1 MPMEASFLS
10 KLATELLRDNSTTLH
25 QTTIVL
31 PNKRAK
37 LFLIEE
43 LKQQAT
49 ATFLAPDII
58 SIESLIEDIA
68 QLRALDPIELLFEFY
83 IVYLENT
90 PKAKQQDFEK
100 FSGWAVTLLQDFN
113 EIDRY
118 LIHQKELFSYLL
130 DIERIKLWT
139 PNLNNQTVLVENHL
153 EFWKLLSSYYEKFTT
168 HLIEKKVGY
177 QGLLYRKSAENIID
191 YTKNLHHKTFV
202 FAGFNALNA
211 AEEALITH
219 LLAAEKA
226 KVFWDIDSVF
236 LRDEFH
242 DAGLFLRRIKNS
254 WKHFEKNPFNWIVN
268 EFSNKKNIEVIG
280 TAKSIGQAKIA
291 GKIIEKIALENPSLQ
306 NTAVVLSEENILIPV
321 LNALPV
327 EVDKLNITMGYPSKN
342 NPAQILIYKVINLHL
357 NAQNRN
363 QKQAVFYYKE
373 VLEILNN
380 PLVVSS
386 VPANEVV
393 KIIKSSNLTFI
404 TSNRLA
410 DLFSK
415 YNLRENELVSL
426 LFFDWKV
433 PVAQI
438 LEKLKAILIYI
449 KEQLSHQNEQD
460 KVTKAFVFS
469 IYNIIIKITNYYETY
484 QNIESLDLLF
494 TIYKQ
499 VIDQAQVSF
508 EGEPLEGLQIM
519 GILESRVLDFENV
532 IITSL
537 NEGKLPGGKSNNSF
551 IPYDVKLE
559 KGLPTYKERD
569 AIFTYHFY
577 RLLQRAKNIYLLYN
591 THSEGIDAGEKS
603 RFITQLEIEHLPNH
617 NFKKVFYNAIKPDTI
632 YQPIEIVKTQPI
644 LDRLKEIATIKGFS
658 PSALTNY
665 LRNPIQFYYQR
676 ILGVRENEEVEENVA
691 ANTLGTIIH
700 EVLEKMYQPF
710 EGENKQIRVSDIEVM
725 IQNIELYTLEK
736 FEEVYKEGEIKK
748 GKNLIAFEV
757 AKRNIYNFLFQE
769 KQSLENG
776 DELFILS
783 LEKEHAVEITH
794 ANLPYPIKI
803 AGKVDRIELRN
814 KTIRIID
821 YKTGKVEANK
831 LKINTFEGLTL
842 DLANDKIIQLLCYAL
857 MFQNDA
863 IRENYN
869 VEVGIFSF
877 KNMKGG
883 FLPFTFKIGS
893 GKNAVIETI
902 ITPEFLNNFTEE
914 LVILVQEIL
923 NPVISFK
930 EVIK

>member
-1 MPMEASFLS
+1 MEESFLS
-10 KLATELLRDNSTTLH
+10 KLAKELLSNNSSSLH
-25 QTTIVL
+25 NINIVL

-37 LFLIEE
+37 IFLIEE
-43 LKQQAT
+43 LKRKSST
-49 ATFLAPDII
+49 TFLAPKII
-58 SIESLIEDIA
+58 SIEMLIEEIA
-68 QLRALDPIELLFEFY
+68 QLRTLDNIELLFEFY
-83 IVYLENT
+83 IVYLDTTE
-90 PKAKQQDFEK
+90 KSKQQDFEK
-100 FSGWAVTLLQDFN
+100 FSSWAVTLIQDFN

-118 LIHQKELFSYLL
+118 LINQNEIFSYLL
-130 DIERIKLWT
+130 DIERIKHWT
-139 PNLNNQTVLVENHL
+139 PNVNNQSKLIENHL
-153 EFWKLLSSYYEKFTT
+153 DFWKLMPFYYQKFTE
-168 HLIEKKVGY
+168 HLINKKVGY
-177 QGLLYRKSAENIID
+177 QGLLYRKASENCLAFAKKSED
-191 YTKNLHHKTFV
+191 KTFV

-211 AEEALITH
+211 SEETIIKC
-219 LLAAEKA
+219 LLEHNKA
-226 KVFWDIDSVF
+226 SVFWDIDGAF
-236 LRDEFH
+236 LKDEFH

-254 WKHFEKNPFNWIVN
+254 WKHFETHPFNWITDA
-268 EFSNKKNIEVIG
+268 FSSDKNIEVIG
-280 TAKSIGQAKIA
+280 TPKSIGQAKIA
-291 GKIIEKIALENPSLQ
+291 GKIIEKIVFENKSLEN
-306 NTAVVLSEENILIPV
+306 TALVLSEENILIPI

-327 EVDKLNITMGYPSKN
+327 EVEDLNITMGYPSKN
-342 NPAQILIYKVINLHL
+342 NPAQILIYKLFQLHL

-363 QKQAVFYYKE
+363 KKQSVFYYKE

-380 PLVVSS
+380 PLIVSS
-386 VPANEVV
+386 IQANEVV
-393 KIIKSSNLTFI
+393 KIIKNSNLTFI
-404 TSNRLA
+404 TSNRLSE
-410 DLFSK
+410 LFSK
-415 YNLRENELVSL
+415 YDLSSNELVQH
-426 LFFDWKV
+426 LFFDWNV
-433 PVAQI
+433 SVNEI

-449 KEQLSHQNEQD
+449 KTHLSNQNEQD

-469 IYNIIIKITNYYETY
+469 IYNIILKITNYFETY
-484 QNIESLDLLF
+484 NKIENLEILF

-508 EGEPLEGLQIM
+508 EGEPLKGLQIM

-632 YQPIEIVKTQPI
+632 YQPIEVIKTQPI
-644 LDRLKEIATIKGFS
+644 LDRLEEIATGKGFS
-658 PSALTNY
+658 PSSLTNY

-676 ILGVRENEEVEENVA
+676 ILGVRENDEVEENVA

-700 EVLEKMYQPF
+700 EVLEKMYAPF
-710 EGENKQIRVSDIEVM
+710 EGKNIQIQVSDIDVM
-725 IQNIELYTLEK
+725 IQNIEAITLEK
-736 FEEVYKEGEIKK
+736 FIEVYKEGEIKK

-757 AKRNIYNFLFQE
+757 AKRNIYNFLIQE
-769 KQSLENG
+769 KQHIENG

-783 LEKEHAVEITH
+783 LEKPHETIFEHP
-794 ANLPYPIKI
+794 NLPYPVKI
-803 AGKVDRIELRN
+803 SGKVDRIELRN
-814 KTIRIID
+814 NTIRIID

-831 LKINTFEGLTL
+831 LKINTFDGLTL

-857 MFQNDA
+857 MFQTNPLKG
-863 IRENYN
+863 NYN

-877 KNMKGG
+877 KNMKAG
-883 FLPFTFKIGS
+883 FLPFTF
-893 GKNAVIETI
+893 GKGRGIVGETVITA
-902 ITPEFLNNFTEE
+902 EFLENFKEE
-914 LVILVQEIL
+914 LVILIQEIL
-923 NPVISFK
+923 NPAISFK

>member
-1 MPMEASFLS
+1 MDASFLS
-10 KLATELLRDNSTTLH
+10 KLAKELLSNNSTSLYNTN
-25 QTTIVL
+25 IVL

-43 LKQQAT
+43 LKKQST
-49 ATFLAPDII
+49 DTFLAPQII
-58 SIESLIEDIA
+58 SIETLIEDVA
-68 QLRALDPIELLFEFY
+68 QLRALDNIELLFEFY
-83 IVYLENT
+83 IVYLEIT
-90 PKAKQQDFEK
+90 EQSKQQDFEK

-118 LIHQKELFSYLL
+118 LVNQNELFSYLL
-130 DIERIKLWT
+130 DIERIKHWT
-139 PNLNNQTVLVENHL
+139 PNINNQTKLVENHL
-153 EFWKLLSSYYEKFTT
+153 EFWKLLPLYYEKFTQ
-168 HLIEKKVGY
+168 HLLNKKVGY
-177 QGLLYRKSAENIID
+177 QGLLYRKSAENIIEFS
-191 YTKNLHHKTFV
+191 TNLESKHFV
-202 FAGFNALNA
+202 FAGFNALNN
-211 AEEALITH
+211 AEETIIKY
-219 LLAAEKA
+219 LLENKKA
-226 KVFWDIDSVF
+226 TVYWDIDAVF
-236 LRDEFH
+236 LKDEFH

-254 WKHFEKNPFNWIVN
+254 WKHFETNPFNWIMN
-268 EFSNKKNIEVIG
+268 EFSNEKNIEVIG
-280 TAKSIGQAKIA
+280 TPKSIGQAKIA
-291 GKIIEKIALENPSLQ
+291 GKIIENIALENPSLQ
-306 NTAVVLSEENILIPV
+306 NTAVVLSEENILIPL
-321 LNALPV
+321 LNSLPV
-327 EVDKLNITMGYPSKN
+327 EVENLNITMGYPSKN
-342 NPAQILIYKVINLHL
+342 NPAQILIYKLFNLHL

-363 QKQAVFYYKE
+363 KKQSVFYYKE

-386 VPANEVV
+386 VNANEVV
-393 KIIKSSNLTFI
+393 KIIKNSNLTFI

-415 YNLRENELVSL
+415 YNLQENSLVTL
-426 LFFDWKV
+426 LFFDWTV
-433 PVAQI
+433 SVEEI

-449 KEQLSHQNEQD
+449 KEHLSNQNEQD

-484 QNIESLDLLF
+484 HNIENLDILF
-494 TIYKQ
+494 SIYKQ

-508 EGEPLEGLQIM
+508 EGEPLQGLQIM

-551 IPYDVKLE
+551 IPHDVKLE

-632 YQPIEIVKTQPI
+632 YQPMEILKTQPI

-710 EGENKQIRVSDIEVM
+710 EGTNTQIKTSDIEEM
-725 IQNIELYTLEK
+725 IQNIEVFTLEK
-736 FEEVYKEGEIKK
+736 FVEVYKEGEIKK

-757 AKRNIYNFLFQE
+757 AKRNIFNFLIQE
-769 KQSLENG
+769 KHNIENG

-783 LEKEHAVEITH
+783 LEKEHSAEIAH
-794 ANLPYPIKI
+794 PNLPFPIRI

-814 KTIRIID
+814 NTIRIID

-857 MFQNDA
+857 MFQNDP
-863 IRENYN
+863 IKQNYN

-893 GKNAVIETI
+893 GKNAINETI

-914 LVILVQEIL
+914 LVILIQEIL

-930 EVIK
+930 EII

>member
-1 MPMEASFLS
+1 MDASFLS
-10 KLATELLRDNSTTLH
+10 KLAKELLSNNSTSLH
-25 QTTIVL
+25 NINIVL

-37 LFLIEE
+37 IFLIEE
-43 LKQQAT
+43 LKKQSST
-49 ATFLAPDII
+49 TFLAPKII
-58 SIESLIEDIA
+58 SIEMLIEEIA
-68 QLRALDPIELLFEFY
+68 QLRTLDNIELLFEFY
-83 IVYLENT
+83 IVYLDTTE
-90 PKAKQQDFEK
+90 KSKQQDFEK
-100 FSGWAVTLLQDFN
+100 FSSWAVTLIQDFN

-118 LIHQKELFSYLL
+118 LINQNEIFSYLF
-130 DIERIKLWT
+130 DIERIKHWT
-139 PNLNNQTVLVENHL
+139 PNVNNQSKLIENHL
-153 EFWKLLSSYYEKFTT
+153 DFWKLMPFYYQKFSE
-168 HLIEKKVGY
+168 HLLNKKVGY
-177 QGLLYRKSAENIID
+177 QGLLYRKASENCLD
-191 YTKNLHHKTFV
+191 FAKKSEDKTFV

-211 AEEALITH
+211 SEETIIKC
-219 LLAAEKA
+219 LLEHNKA
-226 KVFWDIDSVF
+226 SVFWDIDAVF
-236 LRDEFH
+236 LKDEFH

-254 WKHFEKNPFNWIVN
+254 WKHFETHPFNWITDA
-268 EFSNKKNIEVIG
+268 FSNDKKIEVIG
-280 TAKSIGQAKIA
+280 TPKSIGQAKIA
-291 GKIIEKIALENPSLQ
+291 GKIIEKIVFENKSLEN
-306 NTAVVLSEENILIPV
+306 TALVLSEENILIPI
-321 LNALPV
+321 LNALPIEV
-327 EVDKLNITMGYPSKN
+327 ENLNITMGYPSKN
-342 NPAQILIYKVINLHL
+342 NPAQILIYKLFQLHL

-363 QKQAVFYYKE
+363 KKQSVFYYKE

-380 PLVVSS
+380 PLIVSS
-386 VPANEVV
+386 IQANEVV
-393 KIIKSSNLTFI
+393 KIIKNSNLTFI
-404 TSNRLA
+404 TSNRLSE
-410 DLFSK
+410 LFSK
-415 YNLRENELVSL
+415 YDLSSNELVQH
-426 LFFDWKV
+426 LFFDWNV
-433 PVAQI
+433 SVNEI

-449 KEQLSHQNEQD
+449 KTHLSNQNEQD

-469 IYNIIIKITNYYETY
+469 IYNVILKITNYFETY
-484 QNIESLDLLF
+484 NKIENLEILF

-508 EGEPLEGLQIM
+508 EGEPLKGLQIM

-632 YQPIEIVKTQPI
+632 YQPIEVIKTQPI
-644 LDRLKEIATIKGFS
+644 LDRLEEIATIKGFS
-658 PSALTNY
+658 PSSLTNY

-700 EVLEKMYQPF
+700 EVLEKMYAPF
-710 EGENKQIRVSDIEVM
+710 EGKNIQIQLSDIEIM
-725 IQNIELYTLEK
+725 IQNIEAITLEK
-736 FEEVYKEGEIKK
+736 FIEVYKEGEIKK

-757 AKRNIYNFLFQE
+757 AKRNIYNFLIQE
-769 KQSLENG
+769 KQHIENG

-783 LEKEHAVEITH
+783 LEKPHETIFEHP
-794 ANLPYPIKI
+794 NLPYPVKI
-803 AGKVDRIELRN
+803 SGKVDRIELRN
-814 KTIRIID
+814 NTIRIID

-857 MFQNDA
+857 MFQTNPLKG
-863 IRENYN
+863 NYN

-877 KNMKGG
+877 KNMKAG
-883 FLPFTFKIGS
+883 FLPFTF
-893 GKNAVIETI
+893 GKGRGVVSETI
-902 ITPEFLNNFTEE
+902 ITTEFLENFKEE
-914 LVILVQEIL
+914 LVILIQEIL
-923 NPVISFK
+923 NPAISFK

>member
-1 MPMEASFLS
+1 MDTSFLS
-10 KLATELLRDNSTTLH
+10 KLATELLSNNSAYLFGTN
-25 QTTIVL
+25 IVL

-43 LKQQAT
+43 LKKQAS
-49 ATFLAPDII
+49 ATFLAPQII
-58 SIESLIEDIA
+58 SIETLIEDIA

-83 IVYLENT
+83 IVYLELT
-90 PKAKQQDFEK
+90 EKTKQQDFEK
-100 FSGWAVTLLQDFN
+100 FSSWAVTLIQDFN

-118 LIHQKELFSYLL
+118 LVNQNELFSYLL
-130 DIERIKLWT
+130 DIERIKHWT
-139 PNLNNQTVLVENHL
+139 PNLNNQTKLVENHL
-153 EFWKLLSSYYEKFTT
+153 EFWKLLPDYYEKFTQ
-168 HLIEKKVGY
+168 HLLNKKVGY

-191 YTKNLHHKTFV
+191 FTKKIENKTFV
-202 FAGFNALNA
+202 FAGFNALNN
-211 AEEALITH
+211 AEETIIKY
-219 LLAAEKA
+219 LLETKKA
-226 KVFWDIDSVF
+226 SVFWDIDAVF

-254 WKHFEKNPFNWIVN
+254 WKHFESHPFNWVMT
-268 EFSNKKNIEVIG
+268 EFSKEKNIEVIG
-280 TAKSIGQAKIA
+280 TPKSIGQAKIA
-291 GKIIEKIALENPSLQ
+291 GKIIEKIALENPSLH
-306 NTAVVLSEENILIPV
+306 NTAVVLSEENILIPL
-321 LNALPV
+321 LNSLPV
-327 EVDKLNITMGYPSKN
+327 EVENLNITMGYPSKN
-342 NPAQILIYKVINLHL
+342 NPAQILVYKLFNLHL

-363 QKQAVFYYKE
+363 QKQSVFYYKE

-386 VPANEVV
+386 VNANDVV
-393 KIIKSSNLTFI
+393 KIIKNSNLTFI

-415 YNLRENELVSL
+415 YNLQENKLVTL
-426 LFFDWKV
+426 LFFDWNV
-433 PVAQI
+433 SVAEV

-449 KEQLSHQNEQD
+449 KEHLSNQNEQD

-469 IYNIIIKITNYYETY
+469 IYNIIIKITNYYESY
-484 QNIESLDLLF
+484 QNIENLEVLF
-494 TIYKQ
+494 SIYKQ

-508 EGEPLEGLQIM
+508 EGEPLQGLQIM

-537 NEGKLPGGKSNNSF
+537 NEGKLPGGKSNSSF
-551 IPYDVKLE
+551 IPHDVKLE

-617 NFKKVFYNAIKPDTI
+617 HFKKTFYNAIKPDTI

-700 EVLEKMYQPF
+700 EVLEQMYQPF
-710 EGENKQIRVSDIEVM
+710 EATNIQVKTSDIEVM
-725 IQNIELYTLEK
+725 IQNIETFTLHK
-736 FEEVYKEGEIKK
+736 FVEVYKEGEIKK

-757 AKRNIYNFLFQE
+757 AKRNIYNFLVQE
-769 KQSLENG
+769 KLSIENG

-783 LEKEHAVEITH
+783 LEKEHSTEISH
-794 ANLPYPIKI
+794 QNLPFPIKI

-814 KTIRIID
+814 NIIRIID

-842 DLANDKIIQLLCYAL
+842 DLAHDKIIQLLCYAL
-857 MFQNDA
+857 MFDK
-863 IRENYN
+863 EESKGNYS

-877 KNMKGG
+877 KNMKSG
-883 FLPFTFKIGS
+883 FLPFTFKIGN
-893 GKNAVIETI
+893 GKNAINETL
-902 ITPEFLNNFTEE
+902 ITPEFLNRFTEE
-914 LVILVQEIL
+914 LVVLVQEIL
-923 NPVISFK
+923 NPEISFK

>member
-1 MPMEASFLS
+1 MDASFLS
-10 KLATELLRDNSTTLH
+10 KLAKELLNNNSTSLH
-25 QTTIVL
+25 NINIVL

-37 LFLIEE
+37 IFLIEE
-43 LKQQAT
+43 LKKQSST
-49 ATFLAPDII
+49 TFLAPKII
-58 SIESLIEDIA
+58 SIEMLIEEIA
-68 QLRALDPIELLFEFY
+68 QLRTLDNIELLFEFY
-83 IVYLENT
+83 IVYLDNT
-90 PKAKQQDFEK
+90 ETSKQQDFEK
-100 FSGWAVTLLQDFN
+100 FSSWAVTLIQDFN

-118 LIHQKELFSYLL
+118 LINQNEIFSYLL
-130 DIERIKLWT
+130 DIERIKHWT
-139 PNLNNQTVLVENHL
+139 PNVNNQSKLIENHL
-153 EFWKLLSSYYEKFTT
+153 DFWKLMPFYYQKFTE
-168 HLIEKKVGY
+168 HLLNKKVGY
-177 QGLLYRKSAENIID
+177 QGLLYRKASENCLAFAKKSED
-191 YTKNLHHKTFV
+191 KTFV

-211 AEEALITH
+211 SEETIIKC
-219 LLAAEKA
+219 LLEHNKA
-226 KVFWDIDSVF
+226 SVFWDIDGAF
-236 LRDEFH
+236 LKDEFH

-254 WKHFEKNPFNWIVN
+254 WKHFETHPFNWIMDS
-268 EFSNKKNIEVIG
+268 FSSDKNIEVIG
-280 TAKSIGQAKIA
+280 TPKSIGQAKIA
-291 GKIIEKIALENPSLQ
+291 GKIIEKIVFENKSLEN
-306 NTAVVLSEENILIPV
+306 TALVLSEENILIPI

-327 EVDKLNITMGYPSKN
+327 EVEDLNITMGYPSKN
-342 NPAQILIYKVINLHL
+342 NPAQILIYKLFQLHL

-363 QKQAVFYYKE
+363 KKQSVFYYKE

-380 PLVVSS
+380 PLIVSS
-386 VPANEVV
+386 IQANEVV
-393 KIIKSSNLTFI
+393 KIIKNSNLTFI
-404 TSNRLA
+404 TSNRLSE
-410 DLFSK
+410 LFSK
-415 YNLRENELVSL
+415 YDLSSNELVQH
-426 LFFDWKV
+426 LFFDWNV
-433 PVAQI
+433 SVNEI

-449 KEQLSHQNEQD
+449 KTHLSNQNEQD

-469 IYNIIIKITNYYETY
+469 IYNVILKITNYFETY
-484 QNIESLDLLF
+484 NKIENLEILF
-494 TIYKQ
+494 SIYKQ

-508 EGEPLEGLQIM
+508 EGEPLKGLQIM

-569 AIFTYHFY
+569 AVFTYHFY

-632 YQPIEIVKTQPI
+632 YQPIEVIKTQPI
-644 LDRLKEIATIKGFS
+644 LDRLEEIATGKGFS

-676 ILGVRENEEVEENVA
+676 ILGVRENDEVEENVA

-700 EVLEKMYQPF
+700 EVLEKMYAPF
-710 EGENKQIRVSDIEVM
+710 EGKNIQIQVSDINVM
-725 IQNIELYTLEK
+725 IQNIEAITLEK
-736 FEEVYKEGEIKK
+736 FIEVYKEGEIKK

-757 AKRNIYNFLFQE
+757 AKRNIYNFLIQE
-769 KQSLENG
+769 KQHIENG

-783 LEKEHAVEITH
+783 LEKPHETIFEHP
-794 ANLPYPIKI
+794 NLPYPVKI
-803 AGKVDRIELRN
+803 SGKVDRIELRN
-814 KTIRIID
+814 NTIRIID

-857 MFQNDA
+857 MFQTNPLKG
-863 IRENYN
+863 NYN

-877 KNMKGG
+877 KNMKAG
-883 FLPFTFKIGS
+883 FLPFTF
-893 GKNAVIETI
+893 GKGRGIVGETVIT
-902 ITPEFLNNFTEE
+902 TEFLENFKEE
-914 LVILVQEIL
+914 LVILIQEIL

>member
-1 MPMEASFLS
+1 MAMEASFLS
-10 KLATELLRDNSTTLH
+10 KLAKELLSNHSASLH
-25 QTTIVL
+25 QTKIVL

-37 LFLIEE
+37 IFLIEE
-43 LKQQAT
+43 LKKQSSD
-49 ATFLAPDII
+49 TFLAPKIV
-58 SIESLIEDIA
+58 SIEMLIEEIA
-68 QLRALDPIELLFEFY
+68 QLRTLDNIELLFEFY
-83 IVYLENT
+83 MVYLNNT
-90 PKAKQQDFEK
+90 EKLKQQDFEK
-100 FSGWAVTLLQDFN
+100 FSSWAVTLIQDFN

-118 LIHQKELFSYLL
+118 LINQNEIFSYLL
-130 DIERIKLWT
+130 DIERIKHWT
-139 PNLNNQTVLVENHL
+139 PNVNNQSKLIENHL
-153 EFWKLLSSYYEKFTT
+153 DFWKLMPLYYQKFTE
-168 HLIEKKVGY
+168 HLINKKVGY
-177 QGLLYRKSAENIID
+177 QGLLYRKASENCLAFAKKSED
-191 YTKNLHHKTFV
+191 KTFV

-211 AEEALITH
+211 SEETIIKC
-219 LLAAEKA
+219 LLEHNKA
-226 KVFWDIDSVF
+226 SVFWDIDSVF
-236 LRDEFH
+236 LKDEFH

-254 WKHFEKNPFNWIVN
+254 WKHFETHPFNWITDA
-268 EFSNKKNIEVIG
+268 FSNDKNIQVIG
-280 TAKSIGQAKIA
+280 TPKSIGQAKIA
-291 GKIIEKIALENPSLQ
+291 GKIIEKIVFENKSLEN
-306 NTAVVLSEENILIPV
+306 TALVLSEENILLPV

-327 EVDKLNITMGYPSKN
+327 EVEDLNITMGYPSKN
-342 NPAQILIYKVINLHL
+342 NPAQILIYKLFQLHL

-363 QKQAVFYYKE
+363 KKQSVFYYKE

-380 PLVVSS
+380 PLIVSS
-386 VPANEVV
+386 IQANEVV
-393 KIIKSSNLTFI
+393 KIIKNSNLTFI
-404 TSNRLA
+404 TSNRLGE
-410 DLFSK
+410 LFSK
-415 YNLRENELVSL
+415 YDLSNNELVQH

-433 PVAQI
+433 SVNEI

-449 KEQLSHQNEQD
+449 KTHLSNHNEQD

-469 IYNIIIKITNYYETY
+469 IYNVILKITNYFETY
-484 QNIESLDLLF
+484 NKIENLEILF

-508 EGEPLEGLQIM
+508 EGEPLKGLQIM

-551 IPYDVKLE
+551 IPHDVKLE

-632 YQPIEIVKTQPI
+632 YQPIEVIKTQPI
-644 LDRLKEIATIKGFS
+644 LDRLEEIATKKGFS
-658 PSALTNY
+658 PSSLTNY

-676 ILGVRENEEVEENVA
+676 ILGVRENDEVEENVA

-700 EVLEKMYQPF
+700 EVLEKMYAIF
-710 EGENKQIRVSDIEVM
+710 EGKNIPIQVSDIEVM
-725 IQNIELYTLEK
+725 IQNIEAITLEK
-736 FEEVYKEGEIKK
+736 FKEVYKEGDIKK

-757 AKRNIYNFLFQE
+757 AKRNIYNFLIQE
-769 KQSLENG
+769 KQTIESG

-783 LEKEHAVEITH
+783 LEKPHETIFDHP
-794 ANLPYPIKI
+794 NLPFSVKI
-803 AGKVDRIELRN
+803 SGKVDRIELRN
-814 KTIRIID
+814 NTIRIID

-857 MFQNDA
+857 MFQENPLK
-863 IRENYN
+863 ENYN

-877 KNMKGG
+877 KNMKAG
-883 FLPFTFKIGS
+883 FLPFTF
-893 GKNAVIETI
+893 GKGRGVVGETVIT
-902 ITPEFLNNFTEE
+902 TNFLENFKEE
-914 LVILVQEIL
+914 LVILIQEIL
-923 NPVISFK
+923 NPEISFK

>member
-1 MPMEASFLS
+1 MDASFLS
-10 KLATELLRDNSTTLH
+10 KLAKELLSNNSSSLH
-25 QTTIVL
+25 NINIVL

-37 LFLIEE
+37 IFLIEE
-43 LKQQAT
+43 LKKQSST
-49 ATFLAPDII
+49 TFLAPKIV
-58 SIESLIEDIA
+58 SIEMLIEEIA
-68 QLRALDPIELLFEFY
+68 HLRTLDNIELLFEFY
-83 IVYLENT
+83 IVYLNITEN
-90 PKAKQQDFEK
+90 AKQQDFEK
-100 FSGWAVTLLQDFN
+100 FSSWAVTLIQDFN

-118 LIHQKELFSYLL
+118 LINQNEIFSYLL
-130 DIERIKLWT
+130 DIERIKQWT
-139 PNLNNQTVLVENHL
+139 PNVNNQSKLIENQL
-153 EFWKLLSSYYEKFTT
+153 EFWKLMPIYYEKFTT
-168 HLIEKKVGY
+168 HLLNKKVGY
-177 QGLLYRKSAENIID
+177 QGLLYRKASENCVAFAKESED
-191 YTKNLHHKTFV
+191 KTFV

-211 AEEALITH
+211 SEESIIKC
-219 LLAAEKA
+219 LLVHNIAT
-226 KVFWDIDSVF
+226 VFWDIDAVF
-236 LRDEFH
+236 LKDEFH

-254 WKHFEKNPFNWIVN
+254 WKHFEKHPFNWITDT
-268 EFSNKKNIEVIG
+268 FSNDKNIQVIG
-280 TAKSIGQAKIA
+280 TPKSIGQAKIA
-291 GKIIEKIALENPSLQ
+291 GKIIENIAAENKSLEN
-306 NTAVVLSEENILIPV
+306 TAIVLSEENILLPI

-327 EVDKLNITMGYPSKN
+327 EVENLNITMGYSSKN
-342 NPAQILIYKVINLHL
+342 NPAQILIYKLFQLHL

-363 QKQAVFYYKE
+363 KKQSVFYYKE

-380 PLVVSS
+380 PLIGSS
-386 VPANEVV
+386 IQAYEVV
-393 KIIKSSNLTFI
+393 KIIKNSNLTFI
-404 TSNRLA
+404 TSNRLGE
-410 DLFSK
+410 LFSK
-415 YNLRENELVSL
+415 YDLLNNELVHH
-426 LFFDWKV
+426 LFFDWNV
-433 PVAQI
+433 SINEI

-449 KEQLSHQNEQD
+449 KTHLSNQNEQD

-469 IYNIIIKITNYYETY
+469 IYNLILKITNYYETY
-484 QNIESLDLLF
+484 NKIENLEILF
-494 TIYKQ
+494 SIYKQ

-508 EGEPLEGLQIM
+508 EGEPLKGLQIM

-591 THSEGIDAGEKS
+591 THSEGIDSGEKS

-632 YQPIEIVKTQPI
+632 YQPIEVIKTQPI

-710 EGENKQIRVSDIEVM
+710 EGKNIQIKTSDIDAM
-725 IQNIELYTLEK
+725 IHKIDTFTLEK
-736 FEEVYKEGEIKK
+736 FVEVYKEGDIKK

-757 AKRNIYNFLFQE
+757 AKRNIYNFLVQE
-769 KQSLENG
+769 KQNIERG

-783 LEKEHAVEITH
+783 LEKPHETIFEHH
-794 ANLPYPIKI
+794 NLPFPIKI

-814 KTIRIID
+814 NTIRIID

-831 LKINTFEGLTL
+831 LKITSFDGLTL
-842 DLANDKIIQLLCYAL
+842 DVANDKIIQLLCYAL
-857 MFQNDA
+857 MFQNNPA
-863 IRENYN
+863 KGNYN
-869 VEVGIFSF
+869 MEVGIFSF
-877 KNMKGG
+877 KNMKAG
-883 FLPFTFKIGS
+883 FLPFTF
-893 GKNAVIETI
+893 GKGKGVIAETT
-902 ITPEFLNNFTEE
+902 ITKEFLHLFTEE
-914 LVILVQEIL
+914 LVILIQEIL
-923 NPVISFK
+923 NPEISFK
-930 EVIK
+930 EIIK

>member
-1 MPMEASFLS
+1 MDASFLS
-10 KLATELLRDNSTTLH
+10 KLAKELLSNNSTSLH
-25 QTTIVL
+25 NINIVL

-37 LFLIEE
+37 IFLIEE
-43 LKQQAT
+43 LKKQSST
-49 ATFLAPDII
+49 TFLAPKII
-58 SIESLIEDIA
+58 SIEILIEEIA
-68 QLRALDPIELLFEFY
+68 QLRTLDNIELLFEFY
-83 IVYLENT
+83 IVYLDTTE
-90 PKAKQQDFEK
+90 KSKQQDFEK
-100 FSGWAVTLLQDFN
+100 FSSWAVTLIQDFN

-118 LIHQKELFSYLL
+118 LINQNEIFSYLL
-130 DIERIKLWT
+130 DIERIKHWT
-139 PNLNNQTVLVENHL
+139 PNVNNQSKLIENHL
-153 EFWKLLSSYYEKFTT
+153 DFWKLMPFYYQKFTE
-168 HLIEKKVGY
+168 HLLNKKVGY
-177 QGLLYRKSAENIID
+177 QGLLYRKASENCLAFAEKSED
-191 YTKNLHHKTFV
+191 KTFV

-211 AEEALITH
+211 SEEKIIKC
-219 LLAAEKA
+219 LLEHNKA
-226 KVFWDIDSVF
+226 SVFWDIDGAF
-236 LRDEFH
+236 LKDEFH

-254 WKHFEKNPFNWIVN
+254 WKHFETHPFNWITDT
-268 EFSNKKNIEVIG
+268 FSSDKNIEVIG
-280 TAKSIGQAKIA
+280 TPKSIGQAKIA
-291 GKIIEKIALENPSLQ
+291 GKIIEKIVFENKSLEN
-306 NTAVVLSEENILIPV
+306 TALVLSEENILIPI

-327 EVDKLNITMGYPSKN
+327 EVEDLNITMGYPSKN
-342 NPAQILIYKVINLHL
+342 NPAQILIYKLFQLHL

-363 QKQAVFYYKE
+363 KKQSVFYYKE

-380 PLVVSS
+380 PLIVSS
-386 VPANEVV
+386 IQANEVV
-393 KIIKSSNLTFI
+393 KIIKNSNLTFI
-404 TSNRLA
+404 TSNRLSE
-410 DLFSK
+410 LFSK
-415 YNLRENELVSL
+415 YDLSSNELVQH
-426 LFFDWKV
+426 LFFDWNV
-433 PVAQI
+433 SVNEI
-438 LEKLKAILIYI
+438 LEKLKVILIYI
-449 KEQLSHQNEQD
+449 KTHLSNQNEQD

-469 IYNIIIKITNYYETY
+469 IYNVILKITNYFEKY
-484 QNIESLDLLF
+484 NKIENLEILF
-494 TIYKQ
+494 SIYKQ

-508 EGEPLEGLQIM
+508 EGEPLKGLQIM

-632 YQPIEIVKTQPI
+632 YQPIEVIKTQPI
-644 LDRLKEIATIKGFS
+644 LDRLEEIATIKGFS
-658 PSALTNY
+658 PSSLTNY

-700 EVLEKMYQPF
+700 EVLEKMYAPF
-710 EGENKQIRVSDIEVM
+710 EGKNIQIQLSDIDVM
-725 IQNIELYTLEK
+725 IQNIEAITLEK
-736 FEEVYKEGEIKK
+736 FIEVYKEGEIKK

-757 AKRNIYNFLFQE
+757 AKRNIYNFLIQE
-769 KQSLENG
+769 KQYIENG

-783 LEKEHAVEITH
+783 LEKPHETIFEHP
-794 ANLPYPIKI
+794 NLPYPVKI
-803 AGKVDRIELRN
+803 SGKVDRIELRN
-814 KTIRIID
+814 NTIRIID

-857 MFQNDA
+857 MFQTNPLKG
-863 IRENYN
+863 NYN

-877 KNMKGG
+877 KNMKPG
-883 FLPFTFKIGS
+883 FLPFTF
-893 GKNAVIETI
+893 GKGRGVVSETI
-902 ITPEFLNNFTEE
+902 ITTEFLENFKEE
-914 LVILVQEIL
+914 LVILIQEIL
-923 NPVISFK
+923 NPAISFK

>member
-1 MPMEASFLS
+1 MKQNTFLD
-10 KLATELLRDNSTTLH
+10 KLSQTILSQSDIELSNCL
-25 QTTIVL
+25 IVL

-37 LFLIEE
+37 VFLLES
-43 LKQQAT
+43 LKNQLEIT
-49 ATFLAPDII
+49 SFAPTII
-58 SIESLIEDIA
+58 SIEDFIQEISG
-68 QLRALDPIELLFEFY
+68 LRTIDPIELLFEFY
-83 IVYLENT
+83 EVYLSVTEN
-90 PKAKQQDFEK
+90 AKQQSFEE
-100 FSGWAVTLLQDFN
+100 FATWAKIAIQDFN

-118 LIHQKELFSYLL
+118 LVDQNELFSYLL
-130 DIERIKLWT
+130 DIERIKHWT
-139 PNLNNQTVLVENHL
+139 PNINNQTKLVENHL
-153 EFWKLLSSYYEKFTT
+153 EFWKLLPEYYDKFTQ
-168 HLIEKKVGY
+168 HLQNKKVGY
-177 QGLLYRKSAENIID
+177 QGLLYRKSAENIIEF
-191 YTKNLHHKTFV
+191 TKNIENKTFV
-202 FAGFNALNA
+202 FAGFNALNN
-211 AEEALITH
+211 AEETIIKY
-219 LLAAEKA
+219 LLENKKA
-226 KVFWDIDSVF
+226 KVYWDIDAVF
-236 LRDEFH
+236 LKDEFH

-254 WKHFEKNPFNWIVN
+254 WKHFETNPFNWIMN
-268 EFSNKKNIEVIG
+268 EFSNEKNIEVIG
-280 TAKSIGQAKIA
+280 TPKSIGQAKIA

-306 NTAVVLSEENILIPV
+306 NTAVVLSEENILIPL
-321 LNALPV
+321 LNSLPV
-327 EVDKLNITMGYPSKN
+327 EVENLNITMGYPSKN
-342 NPAQILIYKVINLHL
+342 NPAQILIYKLFNLHL

-363 QKQAVFYYKE
+363 KKQSVFYYKE

-386 VPANEVV
+386 VNANEVV
-393 KIIKSSNLTFI
+393 KIIKNSNLTFI
-404 TSNRLA
+404 TTNRLA

-415 YNLRENELVSL
+415 YNLGENKLVSL
-426 LFFDWKV
+426 LFFDWNV
-433 PVAQI
+433 SVEEI

-449 KEQLSHQNEQD
+449 KEHLSNQNEQD

-484 QNIESLDLLF
+484 HNIENLEILF
-494 TIYKQ
+494 SIYKQ

-508 EGEPLEGLQIM
+508 EGEPLQGLQIM

-551 IPYDVKLE
+551 IPHDVKLE

-617 NFKKVFYNAIKPDTI
+617 NFKKTFYNAIKPDTI
-632 YQPIEIVKTQPI
+632 YQPMEIVKTQPI

-710 EGENKQIRVSDIEVM
+710 ESTNIQIKTSDIDAM
-725 IQNIELYTLEK
+725 IQNIEAFTLEK
-736 FEEVYKEGEIKK
+736 FVEVYKEGDIKK

-757 AKRNIYNFLFQE
+757 AKRNIYNFLIQE
-769 KQSLENG
+769 KQNLENG

-783 LEKEHAVEITH
+783 LEKEHSADILH
-794 ANLPYPIKI
+794 PNLPFTIRI

-814 KTIRIID
+814 NTIRIID

-831 LKINTFEGLTL
+831 LKIATFEGLTL
-842 DLANDKIIQLLCYAL
+842 DLAHDKIIQLLCYAL
-857 MFQNDA
+857 MFQNDT
-863 IRENYN
+863 IKQNYN

-877 KNMKGG
+877 KNMKGR

-893 GKNAVIETI
+893 GKNAIIETV
-902 ITPEFLNNFTEE
+902 ITPEFLDNFTEE

-923 NPVISFK
+923 NPKVSFK

>member
-1 MPMEASFLS
+1 MDASFLS
-10 KLATELLRDNSTTLH
+10 KLAKELLSNNSTSLH
-25 QTTIVL
+25 NINIVL

-37 LFLIEE
+37 IFLIEE
-43 LKQQAT
+43 LKKQSST
-49 ATFLAPDII
+49 TFLAPKII
-58 SIESLIEDIA
+58 SIEMLIEEIA
-68 QLRALDPIELLFEFY
+68 QLRTLDNIELLFEFY
-83 IVYLENT
+83 IVYLDTTE
-90 PKAKQQDFEK
+90 KSKQQDFEK
-100 FSGWAVTLLQDFN
+100 FSSWAVTLIQDFN

-118 LIHQKELFSYLL
+118 LINQNEIFSYLF
-130 DIERIKLWT
+130 DIERIKHWT
-139 PNLNNQTVLVENHL
+139 PNVNNQSKLIENHL
-153 EFWKLLSSYYEKFTT
+153 DFWKLMPFYYQKFSE
-168 HLIEKKVGY
+168 HLLIKKVGY
-177 QGLLYRKSAENIID
+177 QGLLYRKASENCLD
-191 YTKNLHHKTFV
+191 FAKKSEDKTFV

-211 AEEALITH
+211 SEETIIKC
-219 LLAAEKA
+219 LLEHNKA
-226 KVFWDIDSVF
+226 SVFWDIDAVF
-236 LRDEFH
+236 LKDEFH

-254 WKHFEKNPFNWIVN
+254 WKHFETHPFNWITDA
-268 EFSNKKNIEVIG
+268 FSNDKKIEVIG
-280 TAKSIGQAKIA
+280 TPKSIGQAKIA
-291 GKIIEKIALENPSLQ
+291 GKIIEKIVFENKSLEN
-306 NTAVVLSEENILIPV
+306 TALVLSEENILIPI
-321 LNALPV
+321 LNALPIEV
-327 EVDKLNITMGYPSKN
+327 ENLNITMGYPSKN
-342 NPAQILIYKVINLHL
+342 NPAQILIYKLFQLHL

-363 QKQAVFYYKE
+363 KKQSVFYYKE

-380 PLVVSS
+380 PLIVSS
-386 VPANEVV
+386 IQANEVV
-393 KIIKSSNLTFI
+393 KIIKNSNLTFI
-404 TSNRLA
+404 TSNRLSE
-410 DLFSK
+410 LFSK
-415 YNLRENELVSL
+415 YDLSSNELVQH
-426 LFFDWKV
+426 LFFDWNV
-433 PVAQI
+433 SVNEI

-449 KEQLSHQNEQD
+449 KTHLSNQNEQD

-469 IYNIIIKITNYYETY
+469 IYNVILKITNYFETY
-484 QNIESLDLLF
+484 NKIENLEILF

-508 EGEPLEGLQIM
+508 EGEPLKGLQIM

-632 YQPIEIVKTQPI
+632 YQPIEVIKTQPI
-644 LDRLKEIATIKGFS
+644 LDRLEEIATIKGFS
-658 PSALTNY
+658 PSSLTNY

-700 EVLEKMYQPF
+700 EVLEKMYAPF
-710 EGENKQIRVSDIEVM
+710 EGKNIQIQLSDIEIM
-725 IQNIELYTLEK
+725 IQNIEAITLEK
-736 FEEVYKEGEIKK
+736 FIEVYKEGEIKK

-757 AKRNIYNFLFQE
+757 AKRNIYNFLIQE
-769 KQSLENG
+769 KQHIENG

-783 LEKEHAVEITH
+783 LEKPHETIFEHP
-794 ANLPYPIKI
+794 NLPYPVKI
-803 AGKVDRIELRN
+803 SGKVDRIELRN
-814 KTIRIID
+814 NTIRIID

-857 MFQNDA
+857 MFQTNPLKG
-863 IRENYN
+863 NYN

-877 KNMKGG
+877 KNMKAG
-883 FLPFTFKIGS
+883 FLPFTF
-893 GKNAVIETI
+893 GKGRGVVSETI
-902 ITPEFLNNFTEE
+902 ITTEFLENFKEE
-914 LVILVQEIL
+914 LVILIQEIL
-923 NPVISFK
+923 NPAISFK

>member
-1 MPMEASFLS
+1 MDASFLS
-10 KLATELLRDNSTTLH
+10 KLAKELLTNNSTSLYNTN
-25 QTTIVL
+25 IVL

-43 LKQQAT
+43 LKKQTT
-49 ATFLAPDII
+49 ATFLAPQII
-58 SIESLIEDIA
+58 SIETLIEDIA
-68 QLRALDPIELLFEFY
+68 QLRALDNIELLFEFY
-83 IVYLENT
+83 IVYLEIT
-90 PKAKQQDFEK
+90 EKSKQQDFEK
-100 FSGWAVTLLQDFN
+100 FSGWAITLLQDFN

-118 LIHQKELFSYLL
+118 LVNQNELFSYLL
-130 DIERIKLWT
+130 DIERIKHWT
-139 PNLNNQTVLVENHL
+139 PNINNQTKLVENHL
-153 EFWKLLSSYYEKFTT
+153 EFWKLLPVYYEKFTQ
-168 HLIEKKVGY
+168 HLLTKKVGY
-177 QGLLYRKSAENIID
+177 QGLLYRQSAENIID
-191 YTKNLHHKTFV
+191 FASKLDNKAFV
-202 FAGFNALNA
+202 FAGFNALNN
-211 AEEALITH
+211 AEETIIKY
-219 LLAAEKA
+219 LLENKKA
-226 KVFWDIDSVF
+226 TVYWDIDAVF
-236 LRDEFH
+236 LKDEFH

-254 WKHFEKNPFNWIVN
+254 WKHFETNPFNWIMN
-268 EFSNKKNIEVIG
+268 EFSNEKNIEVIG
-280 TAKSIGQAKIA
+280 TPKSIGQAKIA
-291 GKIIEKIALENPSLQ
+291 GKIIEKIALENHSLQ
-306 NTAVVLSEENILIPV
+306 NTAVVLSEENILIPL
-321 LNALPV
+321 LNSLPV
-327 EVDKLNITMGYPSKN
+327 EVENLNITMGYPSKN
-342 NPAQILIYKVINLHL
+342 NPAQILIYKLFNLHL

-363 QKQAVFYYKE
+363 KKQSVFYYKE

-386 VPANEVV
+386 VNANEVV
-393 KIIKSSNLTFI
+393 KIIKNSNLTFI

-415 YNLRENELVSL
+415 YNLQENKLVSL
-426 LFFDWKV
+426 LFFDWNV
-433 PVAQI
+433 SVEEI
-438 LEKLKAILIYI
+438 LEKLKMILIYI
-449 KEQLSHQNEQD
+449 KDHLSNQNEQE

-484 QNIESLDLLF
+484 HNIENLEILF
-494 TIYKQ
+494 SIYKQ

-508 EGEPLEGLQIM
+508 EGEPLQGLQIM

-551 IPYDVKLE
+551 IPLDVKLE

-632 YQPIEIVKTQPI
+632 YQPIEILKTQPI

-700 EVLEKMYQPF
+700 EVLEKMYLPF
-710 EGENKQIRVSDIEVM
+710 EGTNIQIKMLDIDAM
-725 IQNIELYTLEK
+725 IQNIEVFTLEK
-736 FEEVYKEGEIKK
+736 FVEVYKEGEIKK

-757 AKRNIYNFLFQE
+757 AKRNIYNFLIQE
-769 KQSLENG
+769 KQNIENG

-783 LEKEHAVEITH
+783 LEKEHSAEITNP
-794 ANLPYPIKI
+794 NLPFPIKI

-814 KTIRIID
+814 NTIRIID

-831 LKINTFEGLTL
+831 LKIATFEGLTL

-857 MFQNDA
+857 MFQKN
-863 IRENYN
+863 ELKGNYN

-883 FLPFTFKIGS
+883 FLPFTFKIGN
-893 GKNAVIETI
+893 GKNAINETI
-902 ITPEFLNNFTEE
+902 ITQEFLENFKEE

-923 NPVISFK
+923 NPAISFK
-930 EVIK
+930 EVLN

>member
-1 MPMEASFLS
+1 MEASFLS
-10 KLATELLRDNSTTLH
+10 KLAKELLSNNSSSLH
-25 QTTIVL
+25 HTNIVL

-37 LFLIEE
+37 IFLIEE
-43 LKQQAT
+43 LKRQSST
-49 ATFLAPDII
+49 TFLAPKII
-58 SIESLIEDIA
+58 SIEMLIEEIA
-68 QLRALDPIELLFEFY
+68 QLRTLDNIELLFEFY
-83 IVYLENT
+83 IVYLDNT
-90 PKAKQQDFEK
+90 VTSKQQDFEK
-100 FSGWAVTLLQDFN
+100 FSSWAVTLIQDFN

-118 LIHQKELFSYLL
+118 LINQNEIFSYLL
-130 DIERIKLWT
+130 DIERIKNWT
-139 PNLNNQTVLVENHL
+139 PNVNNQSKLIENHL
-153 EFWKLLSSYYEKFTT
+153 DFWKLMPFYYQKFTE
-168 HLIEKKVGY
+168 HLLNKKVGY
-177 QGLLYRKSAENIID
+177 QGLLYRKASENCLAFAKISED
-191 YTKNLHHKTFV
+191 KTFV

-211 AEEALITH
+211 SEETIIKC
-219 LLAAEKA
+219 LLELNKA
-226 KVFWDIDSVF
+226 SVFWDIDGAF
-236 LRDEFH
+236 LKDEFH

-254 WKHFEKNPFNWIVN
+254 WKHFETHPFNWITDV
-268 EFSNKKNIEVIG
+268 FSSDKNIEVIG
-280 TAKSIGQAKIA
+280 TPKSIGQAKIA
-291 GKIIEKIALENPSLQ
+291 GKIIEKIVFENKSLEN
-306 NTAVVLSEENILIPV
+306 TALVLSEENILIPI

-327 EVDKLNITMGYPSKN
+327 EVEDLNITMGYPSKN
-342 NPAQILIYKVINLHL
+342 NPAQILIYKLFQLHL

-363 QKQAVFYYKE
+363 KKQSVFYYKE

-380 PLVVSS
+380 PLIVSS
-386 VPANEVV
+386 IQANEVV
-393 KIIKSSNLTFI
+393 KIIKNSNLTFI
-404 TSNRLA
+404 TSNRLSE
-410 DLFSK
+410 LFSK
-415 YNLRENELVSL
+415 YDLSSNELVQH

-433 PVAQI
+433 SVNEI

-449 KEQLSHQNEQD
+449 KTHLNNQNEQD

-469 IYNIIIKITNYYETY
+469 IYNVVLKITNYYESY
-484 QNIESLDLLF
+484 KNIENLEILF
-494 TIYKQ
+494 SIYKQ

-508 EGEPLEGLQIM
+508 EGEPLKGLQIM

-569 AIFTYHFY
+569 AIFTFHFY

-632 YQPIEIVKTQPI
+632 YQPIEVIKTQPI
-644 LDRLKEIATIKGFS
+644 LDRLEEIATGKGFS

-676 ILGVRENEEVEENVA
+676 ILGVRENDEVEENVA

-700 EVLEKMYQPF
+700 EVLEKMYAPF
-710 EGENKQIRVSDIEVM
+710 EGKNIQIQVSDIDVM
-725 IQNIELYTLEK
+725 IQNIEAITLEK
-736 FEEVYKEGEIKK
+736 FIEVYKEGEIKK

-757 AKRNIYNFLFQE
+757 AKRNIYNFLIQE
-769 KQSLENG
+769 KQHIENG

-783 LEKEHAVEITH
+783 LEKPHETIFEHP
-794 ANLPYPIKI
+794 NLPYPVKI
-803 AGKVDRIELRN
+803 SGKVDRIELRN
-814 KTIRIID
+814 NTIRIID

-842 DLANDKIIQLLCYAL
+842 DLANDKIIQLLCYAI
-857 MFQNDA
+857 MFQTNPLKG
-863 IRENYN
+863 NYN

-877 KNMKGG
+877 KNMKAG
-883 FLPFTFKIGS
+883 FLPFTF
-893 GKNAVIETI
+893 GKGRGIVGETVIT
-902 ITPEFLNNFTEE
+902 TEFLENFKEE
-914 LVILVQEIL
+914 LVILIQEIL
-923 NPVISFK
+923 NPAISFK

>member
-1 MPMEASFLS
+1 MDVSFLS
-10 KLATELLRDNSTTLH
+10 KLAKELLTNNSTTLY
-25 QTTIVL
+25 QTSIVL

-43 LKQQAT
+43 LKKQST
-49 ATFLAPDII
+49 ETFLAPQII

-68 QLRALDPIELLFEFY
+68 QLRALDNIELLFEFY
-83 IVYLENT
+83 IVYLDITE
-90 PKAKQQDFEK
+90 KSKQQDFEK
-100 FSGWAVTLLQDFN
+100 FSSWAVTLLQDFN

-118 LIHQKELFSYLL
+118 LINQNEIFSYLL
-130 DIERIKLWT
+130 DIERIRHWT
-139 PNLNNQTVLVENHL
+139 PNLNNQTKLVENHL
-153 EFWKLLSSYYEKFTT
+153 EFWKLLPDYYEKFTK
-168 HLIEKKVGY
+168 HLLNKKVGY

-191 YTKNLHHKTFV
+191 YSSNLENKTFV
-202 FAGFNALNA
+202 FAGFNALNN
-211 AEEALITH
+211 AEETIIKY
-219 LLAAEKA
+219 LLENKKA
-226 KVFWDIDSVF
+226 TVYWDIDAVF
-236 LRDEFH
+236 LKDEFH

-254 WKHFEKNPFNWIVN
+254 WKHFEINPFNWIMN
-268 EFSNKKNIEVIG
+268 EFSNEKNIEVIG
-280 TAKSIGQAKIA
+280 TPKSIGQAKIA
-291 GKIIEKIALENPSLQ
+291 GKIIEKIALENSSLEK
-306 NTAVVLSEENILIPV
+306 TAVVLSEENILIPL
-321 LNALPV
+321 LNSLPV
-327 EVDKLNITMGYPSKN
+327 EVENLNITMGYPSKN
-342 NPAQILIYKVINLHL
+342 NPAQILAYKLFSLHL

-363 QKQAVFYYKE
+363 KKQSVFYYKE

-386 VPANEVV
+386 VNANEVV
-393 KIIKSSNLTFI
+393 KIIKNSNLTFI

-415 YNLRENELVSL
+415 YNLQENKLVSL
-426 LFFDWKV
+426 LFFDWNV
-433 PVAQI
+433 SVEEI

-449 KEQLSHQNEQD
+449 KEHLSNQNEQD

-484 QNIESLDLLF
+484 HNIENLEILF
-494 TIYKQ
+494 SIYKQ

-508 EGEPLEGLQIM
+508 EGEPLQGLQIM

-551 IPYDVKLE
+551 IPHDVKLE

-617 NFKKVFYNAIKPDTI
+617 NFKKTFYNAIKPDTI
-632 YQPIEIVKTQPI
+632 YQPMEILKTQPI

-710 EGENKQIRVSDIEVM
+710 EGSNIQIKTSDIDVM
-725 IQNIELYTLEK
+725 IQNIEVFTLEK
-736 FEEVYKEGEIKK
+736 FVEVYKEGEIKK

-757 AKRNIYNFLFQE
+757 AKRNIYNFLIQE
-769 KQSLENG
+769 KLNIENG

-783 LEKEHAVEITH
+783 LEKEHSAEITH
-794 ANLPYPIKI
+794 SSLPFPIRI

-814 KTIRIID
+814 NTIRIID

-831 LKINTFEGLTL
+831 LKIATFEGLTL

-857 MFQNDA
+857 MFQEN
-863 IRENYN
+863 ELKGNYN

-893 GKNAVIETI
+893 GKNAINETI
-902 ITPEFLNNFTEE
+902 ITPVFLDNFTEE
-914 LVILVQEIL
+914 LVILIREIL
-923 NPVISFK
+923 NPAISFK
-930 EVIK
+930 EVL